1 MPNRVSRE
9 EQCEKDPAKRDKYD
23 RVLQRRVSTGGQP
36 DAPSLRVAVDRLIA
50 DIQARGGPA
59 IEVCDDL
66 TIGELGLEFH
76 AAAFSIV
83 QELLL
88 NACRH
93 SKSENV
99 LLGLAEDKGH
109 VCIQVQ
115 DWGVGFDL
123 MNVQRHKRGL
133 KGVRD
138 LVAWLGGSVAID
150 SQPGM
155 GTCITVEIPLSRE
168 TGSNVMVRASNRA

>member
-1 MPNRVSRE
+1 MPAVTARARTYCWDSRKTRVTS
-9 EQCEKDPAKRDKYD
+9 
-23 RVLQRRVSTGGQP
+23 
-36 DAPSLRVAVDRLIA
+36 
-50 DIQARGGPA
+50 
-59 IEVCDDL
+59 
-66 TIGELGLEFH
+66 
-76 AAAFSIV
+76 AFRS
-83 QELLL
+83 
-88 NACRH
+88 
-93 SKSENV
+93 
-99 LLGLAEDKGH
+99 
-109 VCIQVQ
+109 Q